1 MGIVAI
7 VVVAVL
13 SILIL
18 WVLYKDVIHP
28 STTALESLKKFTG
41 ALEGAK
47 SLTNVEIVAL
57 PKEVRSPVQ
66 QYINGLAK
74 DSSHSSGAESI
85 ISPAH
90 IAYRIVNSEFTRHLP
105 GMATAVGIIGSFI
118 GLTGGLSHY
127 NPDSN
132 ASVVL
137 LIREVKL
144 AFFGSLGAIVV
155 AVGVTYFEKD
165 RTNKL
170 VNRIA
175 DLVDLIDELHHVRP
189 AEVQLIDGIASLEVQ
204 LIDGISALKV
214 GIEKVEQHS
223 KQTTDVLTAIQ
234 KSINDAHISTT
245 ESIDNF
251 RVLVS
256 DFTNPILTDGFA
268 SLGDN
273 IRDGI
278 VEILQ
283 EPLNAVTQS
292 IQQTT
297 QSTNDG
303 VQQLLTQVLSDFQKQ
318 LEGTFGEQMQSITD
332 SNIKTAQT
340 IEAAQFALGELIEK
354 IAEVNKQS
362 SQAMSESIAD
372 SLDAISE
379 EQQNLLDSLHG
390 IVESM
395 GDSMRNSVTQS
406 NQASE
411 SALAQMTNTL
421 DMAIKGIHD
430 AITAAGEDTAAVTA
444 ETLEAVAERQDK
456 LISTINDLVRNMEGS
471 FQERDDKLSRTSDAL
486 LSKFADNVNLLI
498 DNMSTTVTAVTSE
511 TSKTNASTMAA
522 LGQIQQQVASAID
535 NVGSLVSSM
544 RKLQTDAFATMNA
557 GAADVKV
564 AFDSFNGSTQSLTQ
578 ALTLVTPAIVQLKS
592 ATDSINTVVQ
602 SFTSISQTQK
612 ETLVA
617 AHETSKSLTSAVSS
631 TREIS
636 TSLREQSKTIS
647 ELLTQVQQV
656 EAQVAQHTRQISA
669 AMTTGME
676 QFGTETNKQVER
688 VFRVVTHEVN
698 TGLNA
703 LSSAL
708 QSMSAMLGEALDRD

>member
-1 MGIVAI
+1 MGFVAI
-7 VVVAVL
+7 AVVLVFCALIVTGLVNQVVSPALKAL
-13 SILIL
+13 SAFDDLIGKIT
-18 WVLYKDVIHP
+18 V
-28 STTALESLKKFTG
+28 S
-41 ALEGAK
+41 K
-47 SLTNVEIVAL
+47 SATKVELDNL
-57 PKEVRSPVQ
+57 PKELKALVI
-66 QYINGLAK
+66 QYRHGLAA
-74 DSSHSSGAESI
+74 DSTHSTGAESV
-85 ISPAH
+85 ISPSQ

-118 GLTGGLSHY
+118 GLTGGLGQY
-127 NPDSN
+127 NPKND
-132 ASVVL
+132 ASVKL
-137 LIREVKL
+137 LIDEVKM

-155 AVGVTYFEKD
+155 AVLVTFVEKFY
-165 RTNKL
+165 TSKLINK
-170 VNRIA
+170 ISE
-175 DLVDLIDELHHVRP
+175 LVDTLDENHPVKP
-189 AEVQLIDGIASLEVQ
+189 AEVQLIE
-204 LIDGISALKV
+204 GISALKD

-223 KQTTDVLTAIQ
+223 KQSTEVLNNIQ
-234 KSINDAHISTT
+234 KSINEAHTSTT
-245 ESIDNF
+245 RSIDNF
-251 RVLVS
+251 RLLVS
-256 DFTNPILTDGFA
+256 DDTNLILKDGFG

-354 IAEVNKQS
+354 IADVNKQS

-372 SLDAISE
+372 SLDAISQ

-395 GDSMRNSVTQS
+395 GDSMRSSVAQS

-421 DMAIKGIHD
+421 DMAVKGIHD

-444 ETLEAVAERQDK
+444 ETLKAVAERQDN

-498 DNMSTTVTAVTSE
+498 ANMSSTVTAVTSE
-511 TSKTNASTMAA
+511 TSQTNASTMAA
-522 LGQIQQQVASAID
+522 LSQVQQQVSTAID
-535 NVGSLVSSM
+535 NVASLVSSM
-544 RKLQTDAFATMNA
+544 KKLQTDAFATMNA

-617 AHETSKSLTSAVSS
+617 AHETSKSLTSAVGS

-636 TSLREQSKTIS
+636 VALREQSKTIS

-688 VFRVVTHEVN
+688 VFRVVTQEVN
-698 TGLNA
+698 TGLQA

>member
-1 MGIVAI
+1 MGFVAI
-7 VVVAVL
+7 AVVLFLCSFIVVILTKYVVIPAKEAIVSIDALVL
-13 SILIL
+13 DITKSKS
-18 WVLYKDVIHP
+18 VL
-28 STTALESLKKFTG
+28 
-41 ALEGAK
+41 
-47 SLTNVEIVAL
+47 NVGLMNL
-57 PKEVRSPVQ
+57 PKEIKSPIS
-66 QYINGLAK
+66 QYRQGLAV
-74 DSSHSSGAESI
+74 DGTHSVGAESV
-85 ISPAH
+85 ISPSQ
-90 IAYRIVNSEFTRHLP
+90 IAYRVVNSEFTRHLP

-118 GLTGGLSHY
+118 GLTGGLSRY
-127 NPDSN
+127 DQNNNDT
-132 ASVVL
+132 VRL
-137 LIREVKL
+137 LIDEVKF
-144 AFFGSLGAIVV
+144 AFIGSLLAIVI
-155 AVGVTYFEKD
+155 AVSVTFLEKLY
-165 RTNKL
+165 TNKL
-170 VNRIA
+170 VKALSDI
-175 DLVDLIDELHHVRP
+175 VDLLDETHPIKP
-189 AEVQLIDGIASLEVQ
+189 AEVQLIDGIA
-204 LIDGISALKV
+204 ALKV
-214 GIEKVEQHS
+214 SIDEVKNGTTTTIDSLQAINETLVVTS
-223 KQTTDVLTAIQ
+223 K
-234 KSINDAHISTT
+234 STT

-256 DFTNPILTDGFA
+256 DFTNPILNDGFA

-318 LEGTFGEQMQSITD
+318 LEGTFGDQMQSITN
-332 SNIKTAQT
+332 SNIKTAET
-340 IEAAQFALGELIEK
+340 IEAAQFALGELIAK
-354 IAEVNKQS
+354 IADVNKQGA
-362 SQAMSESIAD
+362 QAMSESIAE

-379 EQQNLLDSLHG
+379 EQQNLLESLHG

-395 GDSMRNSVTQS
+395 GDSMRNSVAQS

-498 DNMSTTVTAVTSE
+498 ANMSSTVTAVTSE
-511 TSKTNASTMAA
+511 TSQTNASTMAA
-522 LGQIQQQVASAID
+522 LSQVQQQVSTAID
-535 NVGSLVSSM
+535 NVASLVSSM
-544 RKLQTDAFATMNA
+544 KKLQTDAFATMNA
-557 GAADVKV
+557 GATDVKV

-617 AHETSKSLTSAVSS
+617 AHETSKSLTSAVGS

-636 TSLREQSKTIS
+636 VALREQSKTIS

-688 VFRVVTHEVN
+688 VFRVVTQEVN
-698 TGLNA
+698 TGLQA

>member
-1 MGIVAI
+1 MGFVAI
-7 VVVAVL
+7 AVVLVFCALIVTGLVNQVVSPALKAL
-13 SILIL
+13 SAFDDLISKIT
-18 WVLYKDVIHP
+18 V
-28 STTALESLKKFTG
+28 
-41 ALEGAK
+41 AK
-47 SLTNVEIVAL
+47 SVSKVESENL
-57 PKEVRSPVQ
+57 PRELKVLVS
-66 QYINGLAK
+66 QYRHGLAT
-74 DSSHSSGAESI
+74 DSTHSTGAESV
-85 ISPAH
+85 ISPSQ

-118 GLTGGLSHY
+118 GLTGGLGRY
-127 NPDSN
+127 NPKDD
-132 ASVVL
+132 ASVTL
-137 LIREVKL
+137 LIDEVKM

-155 AVGVTYFEKD
+155 AVLVTFVEKFY
-165 RTNKL
+165 TSKLINK
-170 VNRIA
+170 ISE
-175 DLVDLIDELHHVRP
+175 LVDTLDEHHPVKP
-189 AEVQLIDGIASLEVQ
+189 AEVQLIDGIVALNDKLEA
-204 LIDGISALKV
+204 G
-214 GIEKVEQHS
+214 
-223 KQTTDVLTAIQ
+223 TTAT
-234 KSINDAHISTT
+234 NDAIKTIHKAITDANTSTT
-245 ESIDNF
+245 NSIENF
-251 RVLVS
+251 RLLVS
-256 DFTNPILTDGFA
+256 DDTNIILKDGFG

-354 IAEVNKQS
+354 IADVNKQS

-372 SLDAISE
+372 SLDAISQ

-395 GDSMRNSVTQS
+395 GDSMRSSVAQS

-421 DMAIKGIHD
+421 DMAVKGIHD

-444 ETLEAVAERQDK
+444 ETLKAVAERQDN

-498 DNMSTTVTAVTSE
+498 ANMSSTVTAVTSE
-511 TSKTNASTMAA
+511 TSQTNASTMAA
-522 LGQIQQQVASAID
+522 LSQVQQQVSTAID
-535 NVGSLVSSM
+535 NVASLVSSM
-544 RKLQTDAFATMNA
+544 KKLQTDAFATMNA
-557 GAADVKV
+557 GAADVKE

-617 AHETSKSLTSAVSS
+617 AHETSKSLTSAVGS

-636 TSLREQSKTIS
+636 VALREQSKTIS

-688 VFRVVTHEVN
+688 VFRVVTQEVN
-698 TGLNA
+698 TGLQA

>member
-13 SILIL
+13 SVLIIL
-18 WVLYKDVIHP
+18 VLIKDVILP
-28 STTALESLKKFTG
+28 ANRAL
-41 ALEGAK
+41 A
-47 SLTNVEIVAL
+47 SLTTFIGTVSKATSIQNVESKDL
-57 PKEVRSPVQ
+57 PKEVRSPVR
-66 QYINGLAK
+66 QYINGIAVDK
-74 DSSHSSGAESI
+74 SHSTGAESI

-105 GMATAVGIIGSFI
+105 GIATAVGIIGSFI

-132 ASVVL
+132 ASVIL
-137 LIREVKL
+137 LIKEVKL

-170 VNRIA
+170 VNRIS
-175 DLVDLIDELHHVRP
+175 DLVDLIDELHPVKP
-189 AEVQLIDGIASLEVQ
+189 AEVQLIDGIA
-204 LIDGISALKV
+204 ALKV
-214 GIEKVEQHS
+214 SIDQVKDG
-223 KQTTDVLTAIQ
+223 TTTTIATLHAI
-234 KSINDAHISTT
+234 KETIVDANLSTT

-251 RVLVS
+251 RILVS
-256 DFTNPILTDGFA
+256 DFTNPILTDGFG

-283 EPLNAVTQS
+283 EPLNAVTKS
-292 IQQTT
+292 IENTT

-340 IEAAQFALGELIEK
+340 IESAQFALGELIEK
-354 IAEVNKQS
+354 IAEVNKQG

-372 SLDAISE
+372 SLDAISDG
-379 EQQNLLDSLHG
+379 QQNLLDSLHG

-406 NQASE
+406 NQVSE
-411 SALAQMTNTL
+411 SALTQMTNTL

-456 LISTINDLVRNMEGS
+456 LISSINDLVRNMEGS

-498 DNMSTTVTAVTSE
+498 DNMSTTVTAVTNE
-511 TSKTNASTMAA
+511 TSQTNASTMAA

-612 ETLVA
+612 ETLIA
-617 AHETSKSLTSAVSS
+617 AHETSKSLTSAVGS

-636 TSLREQSKTIS
+636 VSLREQSKTIS

-688 VFRVVTHEVN
+688 VFRVVTQEVN
-698 TGLNA
+698 TGLQA

-708 QSMSAMLGEALDRD
+708 QSMSTMLGEALDRD

>member
-1 MGIVAI
+1 MGLVAI
-7 VVVAVL
+7 AVVLVFCAFIVIGLVNQVVTPARKALVA
-13 SILIL
+13 IDALIT
-18 WVLYKDVIHP
+18 KI
-28 STTALESLKKFTG
+28 TADKSVKKIEL
-41 ALEGAK
+41 AD
-47 SLTNVEIVAL
+47 L
-57 PKEVRSPVQ
+57 PKELASPLR
-66 QYINGLAK
+66 QYRDGLSNDGK
-74 DSSHSSGAESI
+74 HSTGAESVI
-85 ISPAH
+85 PSSQ

-118 GLTGGLSHY
+118 GLTGGLNRY
-127 NPDSN
+127 NPKDDT
-132 ASVVL
+132 SVKL
-137 LIREVKL
+137 LIDEVKM

-155 AVGVTYFEKD
+155 AVVVTFVEKFF
-165 RTNKL
+165 TSKLINK
-170 VNRIA
+170 IS
-175 DLVDLIDELHHVRP
+175 DLVDIIDEFHHVNP
-189 AEVQLIDGIASLEVQ
+189 AEVQLIS
-204 LIDGISALKV
+204 GISALKV
-214 GIEKVEQHS
+214 SIDEVKVS
-223 KQTTDVLTAIQ
+223 TTKTVDTLEAI
-234 KSINDAHISTT
+234 KEAIDDATSSTT

-511 TSKTNASTMAA
+511 TSQTNASTMAA

-535 NVGSLVSSM
+535 NVGSLVTSM

-612 ETLVA
+612 ETLVV

-636 TSLREQSKTIS
+636 AALREHSKTIS

-669 AMTTGME
+669 AMTSGME

-688 VFRVVTHEVN
+688 VFQVVTHEVN

>member
-1 MGIVAI
+1 MGIAAI
-7 VVVAVL
+7 VIVGVL

-18 WVLYKDVIHP
+18 WVLNKDVIAP
-28 STTALESLKKFTG
+28 SNTALESLKKFI
-41 ALEGAK
+41 AELRDAK
-47 SLTNVEIVAL
+47 SLRKVELNSL
-57 PKEVRSPVQ
+57 PHEVLSPIK
-66 QYINGLAK
+66 QYVNGISND
-74 DSSHSSGAESI
+74 DSHATGAESI
-85 ISPAH
+85 ISPAN
-90 IAYRIVNSEFTRHLP
+90 IAYRIVNSEFSRHLP
-105 GMATAVGIIGSFI
+105 GIATAVGIIGSFI

-127 NPDSN
+127 DPKVDT
-132 ASVVL
+132 SVVS
-137 LIREVKL
+137 LIKEVKL

-155 AVGVTYFEKD
+155 AVIVTFFEKNQ
-165 RTNKL
+165 TNKL

-175 DLVDLIDELHHVRP
+175 ELVDLIDECHPVKP
-189 AEVQLIDGIASLEVQ
+189 AEVQLIE
-204 LIDGISALKV
+204 GISALKD

-223 KQTTDVLTAIQ
+223 KQSTEVLNDIQ
-234 KSINDAHISTT
+234 KSINEAHTSTT
-245 ESIDNF
+245 RSIENF
-251 RVLVS
+251 RLFVS
-256 DFTNPILTDGFA
+256 DDTNLILKDGFR

-354 IAEVNKQS
+354 IADVNKQS

-372 SLDAISE
+372 SLDAISQ

-395 GDSMRNSVTQS
+395 GDSMRTTVAQS

-498 DNMSTTVTAVTSE
+498 ANMSSTVTAVTSE
-511 TSKTNASTMAA
+511 TSQTNASTMAA
-522 LGQIQQQVASAID
+522 LSQVQQQVSTAID
-535 NVGSLVSSM
+535 NVASLVSSM
-544 RKLQTDAFATMNA
+544 KKLQTDAFATMNA
-557 GAADVKV
+557 GATDVKV

-636 TSLREQSKTIS
+636 SSLREQSKTIS

-669 AMTTGME
+669 AMTSGME

-688 VFRVVTHEVN
+688 VFQVVTNEVN

-708 QSMSAMLGEALDRD
+708 QSMSAMLSEALDRD